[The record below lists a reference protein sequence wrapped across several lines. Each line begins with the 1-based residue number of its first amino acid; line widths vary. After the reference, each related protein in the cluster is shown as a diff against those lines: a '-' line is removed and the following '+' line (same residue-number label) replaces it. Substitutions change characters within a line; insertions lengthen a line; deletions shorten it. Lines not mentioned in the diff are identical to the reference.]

1 MPAAGC
7 EGQRGSWS
15 LPARGQALREPPA
28 DRYPVGLPVDVAVAV
43 LELLRG
49 DLLHAP
55 RRVGKP
61 LTDELDGVWSARR
74 GDYRVLYEI
83 GDDRRVVTVLDI
95 DHRRDAYRRR

>member
-1 MPAAGC
+1 MRDG
-7 EGQRGSWS
+7 E
-15 LPARGQALREPPA
+15 ALGRYQLAVKRSASRRLTEP
-28 DRYPVGLPVDVAVAV
+28 YPVGLPVDVAVAV
-43 LELLRG
+43 LELLGG

-83 GDDRRVVTVLDI
+83 DDDRRVVTVLDI